1 MDSDSNS
8 ILNEI
13 KEENWSDKFSNIE
26 QNLEKMKSFVQNEI
40 DSLNECDQIFSE
52 LEDEVK
58 NMKGKNGKKLI
69 QKSYNSNVNIYSSHN
84 YYFTESKDQ
93 NPSDEIGEND
103 FDDYS
108 FECTNIKDL
117 SSEIYEGKNQ
127 TNIIITLKNDGRFQ
141 WPEDNTKLVFDQ
153 NDKFKY
159 NDIELQPQKPEE
171 ERSYDIEL
179 SELRNIKAGH
189 YELNLSLFINGKPC
203 GKKITLSIII
213 KSKYDNKLIIEKFR
227 GKFNLPKE
235 NCKDEMILE
244 QLKKH
249 NYNDNSAYIEIVN
262 IINGSFIINKK

>member
-69 QKSYNSNVNIYSSHN
+69 QKSYNSNYNIFSSHN
-84 YYFTESKDQ
+84 YYFNDSIDQ
-93 NPSDEIGEND
+93 NHQDKIEEDDQDD
-103 FDDYS
+103 FS

-127 TNIIITLKNDGRFQ
+127 TSIKITLKNNGRHT
-141 WPEDNTKLVFDQ
+141 WPEGETILVFD
-153 NDKFKY
+153 K
-159 NDIELQPQKPEE
+159 NDIFKLNDIKLQPQEPEE
-171 ERSYDIEL
+171 ERDYYIEL
-179 SELRNIKAGH
+179 SELKNINAGT
-189 YELNLSLFINGKPC
+189 YELNLSLFINGNLC
-203 GKKITLSIII
+203 GNKLTLSIII
-213 KSKYDNKLIIEKFR
+213 KSKDNNMSIINQFR
-227 GKFNLPKE
+227 EKFNLPKE
-235 NCKDEMILE
+235 LCKDEMILE
-244 QLKKH
+244 TLKKN
-249 NYNDNSAYIEIVN
+249 NYNDNSAYVE
-262 IINGSFIINKK
+262 IINRLN

>member
-13 KEENWSDKFSNIE
+13 KEENKSDKFSNIDKI
-26 QNLEKMKSFVQNEI
+26 LENKKSSVQNEI
-40 DSLNECDQIFSE
+40 DNFDKCDEIFSK

-58 NMKGKNGKKLI
+58 NMKEKNRKKLI

-84 YYFTESKDQ
+84 YYFNESKEQ
-93 NPSDEIGEND
+93 NPSDEIEEND

-127 TNIIITLKNDGRFQ
+127 TNIKITLKNDGRFP
-141 WPEDNTKLVFDQ
+141 WPEDNTKLVFEKS
-153 NDKFKY
+153 DKFKY

-179 SELRNIKAGH
+179 SDLRNIKAGN
-189 YELNLSLFINGKPC
+189 YELNLQLFINRKPC
-203 GKKITLSIII
+203 GNKITLSIII
-213 KSKYDNKLIIEKFR
+213 KSKYDDKLIIEQFS
-227 GKFNLPKE
+227 GKYNLPE
-235 NCKDEMILE
+235 ECCKDEMILE

-249 NYNDNSAYIEIVN
+249 NYNDNSAYIEI
-262 IINGSFIINKK
+262 INLLN